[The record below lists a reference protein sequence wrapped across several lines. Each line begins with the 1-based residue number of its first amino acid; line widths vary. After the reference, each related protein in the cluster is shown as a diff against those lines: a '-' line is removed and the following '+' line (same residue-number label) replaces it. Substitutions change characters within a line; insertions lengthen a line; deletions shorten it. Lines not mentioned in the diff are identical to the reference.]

1 MINRILRKIR
11 YFYRGNDVNHFHD
24 YPLGREPQATKE
36 EYMAIWNKAKRK
48 SYPKIDEYE
57 NKLQYRINDQW
68 LHQLAL
74 HTQVVIKESEICYQ
88 HGRLLYAFLSDYV
101 QKNEIS
107 TINIIETGTARG
119 FSTLCMAKALQDQKV
134 EGKIVTIDPIPHNM
148 RMYWNCIDDLD
159 SAKSRVELLGD
170 YIDLINRYILFI
182 EGKTEDTLDNIELSR
197 IHFAF
202 LDGAHTYDEVKNE
215 VSYIIKRQKKGDL
228 IFFDDY
234 QEVYFPGIVKVVKE
248 LKLNRKY
255 QVLIIKVNDQRGYA
269 IGKKLE
275 SKIV

>member
-36 EYMAIWNKAKRK
+36 EYMAIWNEAKRK